1 MLWQIALVVEKVG
14 DDVVDFGFYEPRLEV
29 LFFPAAVGDGVV
41 DDRSGPR
48 EGGDESP
55 WRDSKTRVED
65 MKKEFASVGVDIA
78 EICVFFVDDVE
89 AGASNCGVDG
99 DFDPPPQWLENL
111 YITHI

>member
-1 MLWQIALVVEKVG
+1 M
-14 DDVVDFGFYEPRLEV
+14 

-41 DDRSGPR
+41 DDRAGPR

-65 MKKEFASVGVDIA
+65 MKKEFACVGVDIA
-78 EICVFFVDDVE
+78 EVLMFFVDDVE

-99 DFDPPPQWLENL
+99 DFEPPPNGLKICKLLIYNTVLWGYFDGAKIVKISLVNGER
-111 YITHI
+111 